1 MEDDVSFGTQGNGCS
16 NEDSAS
22 EALNQDEKSSL
33 GFIASSHLGD
43 VRVLV
48 HYH

>member
-1 MEDDVSFGTQGNGCS
+1 MTSASGPRAMAVQTK
-16 NEDSAS
+16 DSAS

-33 GFIASSHLGD
+33 GLIASSHLGN